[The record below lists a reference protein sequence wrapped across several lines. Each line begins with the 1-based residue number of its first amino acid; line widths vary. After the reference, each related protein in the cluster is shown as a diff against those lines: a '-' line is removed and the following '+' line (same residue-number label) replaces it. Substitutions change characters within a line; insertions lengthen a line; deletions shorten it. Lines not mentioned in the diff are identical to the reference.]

1 MESKWSQDPETE
13 RPELVLDAMEAM
25 PHKSAPRRGWG
36 TFRDAPGRSE
46 TLREPGL
53 GALIK
58 ENIRESDSGS
68 DVRDRTRHSKKAL
81 GA

>member
-1 MESKWSQDPETE
+1 MLWKQCLIKVPPEG
-13 RPELVLDAMEAM
+13 D
-25 PHKSAPRRGWG
+25 G
-36 TFRDAPGRSE
+36 GRSE

-68 DVRDRTRHSKKAL
+68 DVRDRIRHYKKAL